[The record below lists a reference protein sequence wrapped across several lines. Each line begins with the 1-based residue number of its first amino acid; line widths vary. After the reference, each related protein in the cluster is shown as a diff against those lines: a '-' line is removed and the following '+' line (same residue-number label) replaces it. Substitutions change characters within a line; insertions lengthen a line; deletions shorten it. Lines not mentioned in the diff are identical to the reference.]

1 MNRRAVRIMLW
12 LLLALPGAW
21 MLWSFAQGGALAMDL
36 LHPSGETA
44 IRLMILAMLAG
55 PLSEFFG
62 LNRFFRAWLAIR
74 RNLGVAAFG
83 YAVLHLIFY
92 TLDMNSVRAM
102 VDELGLPGIWTGW
115 LALALMIPPA
125 AISFNYAMRRLGR
138 NWKAVQ
144 RLVYLALVIGLAHWV
159 LLDWAWQPAALHLAP
174 LVLAWIL
181 RALGRGRRF
190 KPQRSIA

>member
-1 MNRRAVRIMLW
+1 
-12 LLLALPGAW
+12 
-21 MLWSFAQGGALAMDL
+21 
-36 LHPSGETA
+36 
-44 IRLMILAMLAG
+44 
-55 PLSEFFG
+55 
-62 LNRFFRAWLAIR
+62 
-74 RNLGVAAFG
+74 
-83 YAVLHLIFY
+83 
-92 TLDMNSVRAM
+92 
-102 VDELGLPGIWTGW
+102 
-115 LALALMIPPA
+115 
-125 AISFNYAMRRLGR
+125 MRRLGR